1 MNGNQIYLINL
12 MRLVA
17 CNVYASYVVHA
28 LRWSP
33 AVQALLSGVV
43 LNGGGSFAAVLI
55 TRALR
60 PRIARIR
67 KSFNADTEA
76 VSPQG

>member
-1 MNGNQIYLINL
+1 
-12 MRLVA
+12 
-17 CNVYASYVVHA
+17 
-28 LRWSP
+28 
-33 AVQALLSGVV
+33 V